1 MGILFFILIFYT
13 TSQMHG
19 GIYTVGSF
27 LWNINLEEYIKT
39 IKPTVKI
46 QKEFLDYY
54 EGLTKTGNR
63 LVSEV
68 NPSNLKLILAQLM
81 GIDEKCSL
89 VIFYICSEKEL
100 EGWSVAD
107 KIRLI
112 ENEYKT
118 TRKEKYLFEMPEYEE
133 WSLAQCI
140 L

>member
-1 MGILFFILIFYT
+1 M
-13 TSQMHG
+13 
-19 GIYTVGSF
+19 GSF
-27 LWNINLEEYIKT
+27 LWNINLEEYIKKINPT
-39 IKPTVKI
+39 IKI

-54 EGLTKTGNR
+54 AELAEIGNR

-68 NPSNLKLILAQLM
+68 NPSNLKSVLAQLM

-89 VIFYICSEKEL
+89 VIFYICSEKGL
-100 EGWSVAD
+100 EEWSAID
-107 KIRLI
+107 RIHLI

-140 L
+140 S